1 MIHWLNLLPLLVI
14 FAGCVAFL
22 VADKKEAV
30 FAGLGAI
37 ALAEFLVGIQ
47 FGSVLSAGIR
57 LLALLSS
64 LLAIYI
70 SLREQS
76 SDFVAI
82 ERDAANF
89 RIVAFL
95 ILLVLAVLVGIK
107 VSDYLNVALE
117 IILAGLFSIFC
128 GILQLGI
135 STSPR
140 RVILGIILLFSG
152 FGGIYNIIET
162 SLLMNGMLSAVIL
175 LLGVLGTY
183 FIIRDVRGEE
193 E

>member
-14 FAGCVAFL
+14 FAGCGAFL
-22 VADKKEAV
+22 VADKKEVV